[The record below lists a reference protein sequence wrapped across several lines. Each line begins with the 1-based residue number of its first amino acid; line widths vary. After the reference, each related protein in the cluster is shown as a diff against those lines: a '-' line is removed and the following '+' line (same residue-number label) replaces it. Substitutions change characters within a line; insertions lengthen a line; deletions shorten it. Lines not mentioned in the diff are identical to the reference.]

1 MRQRFGKSEEVETVE
16 VNDVIYGT
24 FTQVD
29 NQGNTV
35 PQGHEST
42 SHISVNLVKDEA
54 EQKLLVGAAK
64 DSRIVFNPLRGT
76 GNETETAGLL
86 NIKKDETELMQ
97 ADYALTIQSITRMI
111 PAELNEDFIKQ
122 IYPDSE
128 NTTVE
133 ALRERVR
140 AEAESAFIADSDHL
154 FGHHMQE
161 KLLAEVQ
168 FSLPEAFMKRW
179 ILENNQGKI
188 SVEEMERDYSKYVDS
203 MRWQLIEN
211 RIIIDG
217 KIEVGDAEIKDTIK
231 DYYLRGWRT
240 MQLTDDLNNRLEE
253 IATSHL
259 KSKPEET
266 RRILDSL
273 YSQKVVAYVKS
284 KVKLVEKEI
293 SYDEFMKIDAE
304 KH

>member
-1 MRQRFGKSEEVETVE
+1 
-16 VNDVIYGT
+16 
-24 FTQVD
+24 
-29 NQGNTV
+29 
-35 PQGHEST
+35 
-42 SHISVNLVKDEA
+42 
-54 EQKLLVGAAK
+54 
-64 DSRIVFNPLRGT
+64 
-76 GNETETAGLL
+76 
-86 NIKKDETELMQ
+86 
-97 ADYALTIQSITRMI
+97 
-111 PAELNEDFIKQ
+111 
-122 IYPDSE
+122 
-128 NTTVE
+128 
-133 ALRERVR
+133 
-140 AEAESAFIADSDHL
+140 
-154 FGHHMQE
+154 MQE